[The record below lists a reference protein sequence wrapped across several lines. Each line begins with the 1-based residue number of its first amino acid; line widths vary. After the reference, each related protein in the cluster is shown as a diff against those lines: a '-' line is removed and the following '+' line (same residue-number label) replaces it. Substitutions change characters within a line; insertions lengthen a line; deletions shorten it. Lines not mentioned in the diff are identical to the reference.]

1 MEKIHPESIANSFFV
16 IISGLFTYEQ
26 RNIEKEKLLKQY
38 VPWKNR
44 INGGD
49 YQGTYQYLKN
59 SYYDGYLNNIFPEI
73 RHGDVVYEKWQHD
86 TQQHFTLKD
95 EYLSPL
101 KACSIELRE
110 QVVPLHIDFIDLYLL
125 PQEIGIF
132 SVKISL
138 TDTTHHNVGVISDTI
153 NRIRQFSTVLQFDEF
168 QKNVKQ
174 VIDEHI
180 LQHMNISTAWE
191 NFNPQLKTYTIIDL
205 AETFPEQDLN
215 ELLFDMGNVSPI
227 GSAAGKTLFSPS
239 QEYYQ
244 EQMQNNKISIFKN
257 WSALTLYDTFTR
269 ISMNFPDKFRTW
281 EYDFFNVYIYSLYMK
296 SFLYFTSTK
305 LSDVTN
311 ASSEN
316 EKIRDQFVEFVN
328 DYHHTQISYKFL
340 PDLLKDKIAEA
351 LDIPAELDRME
362 VKIKRINQ
370 HIQEKRQ
377 QNMNFILMA
386 ITFLGLFTL
395 AKDIAI
401 IAVESGGSATFMYP
415 WGTLGLTGII
425 LLLVAGAFWINKK

>member
-1 MEKIHPESIANSFFV
+1 MDNVQANSKANSFYV
-16 IISGLFTYEQ
+16 IVSGLFTYNQ
-26 RNIEKEKLLKQY
+26 KNIQKEALLNQY
-38 VPWKNR
+38 SPWKNR
-44 INGGD
+44 INNGD
-49 YQGTYQYLKN
+49 YEGTYQYLKN

-73 RHGDVVYEKWQHD
+73 RHGDAVYEKWQRD
-86 TQQHFTLKD
+86 TQQHFTLN
-95 EYLSPL
+95 EEHLSPL
-101 KACSIELRE
+101 KACSIELKE
-110 QVVPLHIDFIDLYLL
+110 QIVPLHIDFIDLYLL
-125 PQEIGIF
+125 PQQIGIF
-132 SVKISL
+132 SMKISL
-138 TDTTHHNVGVISDTI
+138 ADAAHHTVGVISDTI
-153 NRIRQFSTVLQFDEF
+153 NRIRYFSTVLQFNGF
-168 QKNVKQ
+168 QKTVKQ

-191 NFNPQLKTYTIIDL
+191 NFNPQLKTYAIIDL
-205 AETFPEQDLN
+205 EETFPEKELN

-227 GSAAGKTLFSPS
+227 GSAAGNMLFSPS
-239 QEYYQ
+239 QEYYE
-244 EQMQNNKISIFKN
+244 EQMQNNRISIFKN

-395 AKDIAI
+395 AKDIAYI
-401 IAVESGGSATFMYP
+401 TVESGGSEKLMYP
-415 WGTLGLTGII
+415 WGTVGLTGII
-425 LLLVAGAFWINKK
+425 LLLVAIAFWMKKK